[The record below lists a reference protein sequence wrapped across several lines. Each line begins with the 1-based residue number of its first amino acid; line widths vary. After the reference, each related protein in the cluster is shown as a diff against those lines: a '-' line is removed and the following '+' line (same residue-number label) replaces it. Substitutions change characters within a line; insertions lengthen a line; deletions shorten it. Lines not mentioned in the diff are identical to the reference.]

1 MRLATQL
8 AHYGFDVERVKF
20 GGRTALGACL
30 ALLVAW
36 LMGLEHPQWSAMT
49 VWAAS
54 QPVRGMLIEKS
65 LFRALGTVVGTAFGV
80 LLIYL
85 AGGDNL
91 VIMLGLVLWVGL
103 CAAAGNAVSG
113 LVSYGTLL
121 SGYSASMVAL
131 LNTADPSVGI
141 LVLGQDRL
149 LTVMTG
155 VVVALVVGLM
165 FSRRQEGD
173 ELRVRARWVTTEMLR
188 HVARR
193 LAPSQTAPAIR
204 RGALLSEIAA
214 IEETLEAHGAG
225 SLRSHHS
232 ARSLRAILMANVAGM
247 LWTKH
252 PPAQIEHSEAIA
264 SALREAA
271 LEIEADSP
279 IPVILDRLKRAQAL
293 SIHTPR
299 LASMLEHLT
308 AALEQRDHFVRT
320 GKTDTVRLKRQ
331 FILHRD
337 WVAARETW
345 IRTTALLL
353 LVGIGWVWSG
363 SPIGAYVLLGT
374 SVMVTLFSTMEN
386 PAWIMRHILL
396 WQIVGAIASL
406 VCRWV
411 LWPLASSELQMVL
424 MMMPFIL
431 IIVIPFAHHRTMT
444 GSMDYSMVL
453 LLLLQPAYPM
463 TASLPG
469 SAAVATAVVAGP
481 LIAYL
486 AFRFIYPT
494 DAKRRRAT
502 LKGMMI
508 DELRGLAG
516 DSDAARKQH
525 LWRSRLY
532 HRTMKLVHWTNKV
545 GEPTRSAT
553 HGGYAVMDV
562 GNALISMQQLLRD
575 GALDA
580 EQSREVQA
588 VLERLKHLNT
598 DPQGGAAVLAE
609 LAISLRERGL
619 PGAGQLEAAA
629 DSLTAN
635 RQFFTADSPHPTG

>member
-1 MRLATQL
+1 MRLAAQL
-8 AHYGFDVERVKF
+8 AHYGFDVERLKF

-30 ALLVAW
+30 ALVVAW
-36 LMGLEHPQWSAMT
+36 LMGLEHPQWAAMT

-65 LFRALGTVVGTAFGV
+65 LFRALGTVVGTAFGI

-91 VIMLGLVLWVGL
+91 IVMLGLVLWVGL
-103 CAAAGNAVSG
+103 CAGAGNAVSG

-131 LNTADPSVGI
+131 LSTADPSVGI
-141 LVLGQDRL
+141 LALGQDRL

-155 VVVALVVGLM
+155 VVVALVVGLV
-165 FSRRQEGD
+165 FSRRREGD
-173 ELRVRARWVTTEMLR
+173 ELRLRARRVTTEMLR

-193 LAPSQTAPAIR
+193 LAADQTAPAIR
-204 RGALLSEIAA
+204 RGQLLSEIAA

-225 SLRSHHS
+225 SRRSHHS

-264 SALREAA
+264 SALSEAA

-279 IPVILDRLKRAQAL
+279 IPAILDKLKRARTL
-293 SIHTPR
+293 CTDTPR
-299 LASMLEHLT
+299 LADMLEQLS
-308 AALEQRDHFVRT
+308 AALEQREHYVRT
-320 GKTDTVRLKRQ
+320 GKTDSVRLKRQ

-353 LVGIGWVWSG
+353 LVGIGWIWSG
-363 SPIGAYVLLGT
+363 SPVGAYVLLGT

-386 PAWIMRHILL
+386 PAWIMRHILF

-424 MMMPFIL
+424 MMMPFML

-453 LLLLQPAYPM
+453 LLLMQPSYPA
-463 TASLPG
+463 TATLPG
-469 SAAVATAVVAGP
+469 SVAIATAVVAGP
-481 LIAYL
+481 LLAYI
-486 AFRFIYPT
+486 AFRLIYPT
-494 DAKRRRAT
+494 DARRRRAT

-508 DELRGLAG
+508 HELRGLARDG
-516 DSDAARKQH
+516 DAAQRQQV
-525 LWRSRLY
+525 WRSRLY
-532 HRTMKLVHWTNKV
+532 HRVMKLVHWTNKV
-545 GEPTRSAT
+545 GEPTRGAT
-553 HGGYAVMDV
+553 HGSYAVLDV

-580 EQSREVQA
+580 KQIGDVQA
-588 VLERLKHLNT
+588 ALKKLESLDK
-598 DPQGGAAVLAE
+598 DPQGSAVALTGLAAQ
-609 LAISLRERGL
+609 LRERGL
-619 PGAGQLEAAA
+619 AGAAQLEAAA
-629 DSLTAN
+629 DSLAAN
-635 RQFFTADSPHPTG
+635 RQFFTADSPQPAS

>member
-1 MRLATQL
+1 MTFRLRLAR
-8 AHYGFDVERVKF
+8 HGFDAERLAF
-20 GGRTALGACL
+20 ALRTALGACL

-65 LFRALGTVVGTAFGV
+65 LFRALGTVVGTAFGI

-91 VIMLGLVLWVGL
+91 TVMLGLVLWVGL
-103 CAAAGNAVSG
+103 CAGAGNALSG
-113 LVSYGTLL
+113 LASYGTLL

-131 LNTADPSVGI
+131 LNTADPSGGI
-141 LVLGQDRL
+141 LALGQDRL

-155 VVVALVVGLM
+155 VVVALLVGLL
-165 FSRRQEGD
+165 FTRRREDD
-173 ELRVRARWVTTEMLR
+173 ELQVRARRVTTEMLR

-193 LAPSQTAPAIR
+193 LAADQSAPAIR

-225 SLRSHHS
+225 SLRSRHS

-252 PPAQIEHSEAIA
+252 PRVQNAHSQAIA
-264 SALREAA
+264 IALSEAA
-271 LEIEADSP
+271 LAIEADSSLQT
-279 IPVILDRLKRAQAL
+279 ILSHLKRAQTLCTDA
-293 SIHTPR
+293 PR
-299 LASMLEHLT
+299 LSDALQQLIG
-308 AALEQRDHFVRT
+308 ALEQREHYVRT
-320 GKTDTVRLKRQ
+320 GKTDTARLKRQ

-353 LVGIGWVWSG
+353 LVGIGWIWSG
-363 SPIGAYVLLGT
+363 SPVGAYVLLGT

-386 PAWIMRHILL
+386 PAWIMRHILM
-396 WQIVGAIASL
+396 WQFIGAIAAL
-406 VCRWV
+406 VCRWL
-411 LWPLASSELQMVL
+411 LWPMAGSELQMVL

-453 LLLLQPAYPM
+453 LLLLQPAYPLAGTVAGS
-463 TASLPG
+463 TAI
-469 SAAVATAVVAGP
+469 AMAVVAGP
-481 LIAYL
+481 LLAYI
-486 AFRFIYPT
+486 AFRLIYPT
-494 DAKRRRAT
+494 DARRRRAT

-508 DELRGLAG
+508 HELRGLAEDG
-516 DSDAARKQH
+516 DAAQKQQ

-532 HRTMKLVHWTNKV
+532 HRVTKLVHWTNKV
-545 GEPTRSAT
+545 GEPTGSAT
-553 HGGYAVMDV
+553 RGSYAVLDI
-562 GNALISMQQLLRD
+562 GNALISLQQLLRD
-575 GALDA
+575 GVLNA
-580 EQSREVQA
+580 EQMRQVRGA
-588 VLERLKHLNT
+588 LKTMESLDR
-598 DPQGGAAVLAE
+598 DPESCAQVLAK
-609 LAISLRERGL
+609 LATRLEQAEL
-619 PGAGQLEAAA
+619 PGAAQLNAAA
-629 DSLTAN
+629 ECLRAN
-635 RQFFTADSPHPTG
+635 QQFFLTGSPRLAG